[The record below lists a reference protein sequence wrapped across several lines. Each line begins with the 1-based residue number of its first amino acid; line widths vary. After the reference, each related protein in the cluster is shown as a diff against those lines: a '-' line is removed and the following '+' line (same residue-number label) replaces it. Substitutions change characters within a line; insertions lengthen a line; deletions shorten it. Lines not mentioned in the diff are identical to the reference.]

1 MIWYATVLNQC
12 FLFSFIHSIVNR
24 IIKLGNTPSSF
35 ALAPALVETYS
46 RLLVY
51 MEIESL
57 GIKGFI
63 SKTDHKHC
71 YFPINLEI
79 LPFGDNNDNDS
90 DSDSD
95 SDSMWT
101 CSNAHLN
108 SNYIKLKTQRCMS
121 SGLRSPMFG
130 ICQVL
135 VIVSVL
141 EQV

>member
-1 MIWYATVLNQC
+1 MVHPQFLYLNLVIC
-12 FLFSFIHSIVNR
+12 VSDLVGHCLKSVFLFSFIHSIVNR

-63 SKTDHKHC
+63 SKTSHKTL
-71 YFPINLEI
+71 FEDS
-79 LPFGDNNDNDS
+79 PFYTED
-90 DSDSD
+90 
-95 SDSMWT
+95 T
-101 CSNAHLN
+101 
-108 SNYIKLKTQRCMS
+108 
-121 SGLRSPMFG
+121 GLRSPMFELR
-130 ICQVL
+130 QVL
-135 VIVSVL
+135 VIVLVL